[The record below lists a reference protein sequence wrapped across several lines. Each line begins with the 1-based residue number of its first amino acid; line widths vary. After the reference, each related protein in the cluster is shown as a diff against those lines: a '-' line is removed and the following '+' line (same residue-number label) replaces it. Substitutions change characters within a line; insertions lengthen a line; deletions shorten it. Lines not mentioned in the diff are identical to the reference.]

1 MPFRGLA
8 VTVEGIDAVG
18 SGSLPISATGITI
31 RLLVIVGL
39 ICLNAFFV
47 AAEFSIVSVRR
58 SRINQLAAV
67 GDFQAQAVQGLQQSI
82 EQFLPTAQIG
92 ITMASLALGWIGE
105 DTLALLFRHWFR
117 QWSIPLTSFSHEI
130 ALVVAFWTLAYLQ
143 IVLGELVPK
152 SLARSYAE
160 QTSRLLGPV
169 SLTVSRL
176 FSPVVWVLNHSTQ
189 AFLTLLGLQGQRQ
202 FDNQLTSDELQMIIS
217 TPTAVLDL
225 DQEEREI
232 LNNVFET
239 RDFTVEDIMVPRT
252 QIIGLEETAT
262 WQTLLNMVVETGY
275 SQFPL
280 LGDSLDN
287 IKGILDFKAMAEP
300 LAKGELTLTTP
311 IAAWMKTARVVP
323 ADLPLSDLLSRM
335 QQLNRSMLI
344 VVDNYGGTAGLVTWA
359 DVTAELIGEADEVA
373 GDIAYVDDYSAVV
386 PAQMEIDAVN
396 KQFMLELPT
405 TEDYQTLAGFLIHAL
420 QKIPRAGEQLSY
432 GEDLVFTVKAVKG
445 PKLEQIQIVRQQVP
459 LRRRSSR
466 RQPGN

>member
-1 MPFRGLA
+1 MTVQGLD
-8 VTVEGIDAVG
+8 TV
-18 SGSLPISATGITI
+18 SGGGLPISATGVTI
-31 RLLVIVGL
+31 RLLVIAAL
-39 ICLNAFFV
+39 IILNAFFV

-67 GDFQAQAVQGLQQSI
+67 GDVQAQTVQSLQQSI
-82 EQFLPTAQIG
+82 DRLLPTTQIG

-105 DTLALLFRHWFR
+105 DTLALLLRQWFR
-117 QWSIPLTSFSHEI
+117 QLSIPVTALSHAI
-130 ALVVAFWTLAYLQ
+130 ALMVAFWTLAYLQ

-152 SLARSYAE
+152 SLARSYSE

-169 SLTVSRL
+169 SLTVARV
-176 FSPVVWVLNHSTQ
+176 FSPVVWLLNLSTQ
-189 AFLTLLGLQGQRQ
+189 GFLKLVGLQERRQ
-202 FDNQLTSDELQMIIS
+202 ADAQLTSDELQMIIS

-252 QIIGLEETAT
+252 QIVGLDDTAT
-262 WQTLLNMVVETGY
+262 WQELLNMVVETGY

-287 IKGILDFKAMAEP
+287 IRGILDFKAMAEP
-300 LAKGELTLTTP
+300 LANGELTLATEISP
-311 IAAWMKTARVVP
+311 WMKTARVVP

-335 QQLNRSMLI
+335 QQLNRSMMI

-359 DVTAELIGEADEVA
+359 DVTAELIGDEDEIVA
-373 GDIAYVDDYSAVV
+373 GDIAYLDDYSAVV

-396 KQFMLELPT
+396 KQFMLTLPT
-405 TEDYQTLAGFLIHAL
+405 TEDYQTLAGFLIHSL
-420 QKIPRAGEQLSY
+420 QKIPRAGEQLNY
-432 GEDLVFTVKAVKG
+432 GDDLVFTVKAVKG
-445 PKLEQIQIVRQQVP
+445 PKLEQIQIVRQRVP
-459 LRRRSSR
+459 LRRRIPR